1 MDQIYNPDI
10 ETMLNL
16 AEELR
21 KKTIQE
27 NIDFIQ
33 YNQLPQNASDII
45 QMLTKVEADIFSYL
59 MKYGLEL
66 EEIEGKSAFAKFH
79 YGNSEYT
86 IFKKSL
92 IENISNKENIIKT
105 SQPIQN
111 TNTDQEENKSFSDS
125 IKDTENNTEKKKE
138 ESVEPLESEDSDEI
152 QEDDELSDDKLS
164 IEENSKDEIDEDE
177 IEEGNDSESINND
190 FSDNNDT
197 IEDTK
202 PISNGATIIGDD
214 IKEHEPFFP
223 EMEKRTNIAD
233 LVYELISLDVKCPNG
248 ITKSF
253 EFMVAPLKIFKYKT
267 LLVPIV
273 VAVKSEDSKNV
284 KSSLDYYDSG
294 KNILVINI
302 DDCSFLVRGT
312 FDNNGNFNAIIQT
325 TEKSVDRGDII
336 EVKSY
341 KVYGNDHNHESI
353 NGHPVLHYNSNEGP
367 SYALIFP
374 LNEIGIDDFIII
386 SKTDEFVDYLY
397 SSADNLGAYTA
408 TIYENNSAKR
418 IIPRWD
424 DEMLEVDIVEV

>member
-1 MDQIYNPDI
+1 MDKLYSPDI
-10 ETMLNL
+10 ESMLNL

-66 EEIEGKSAFAKFH
+66 EEIEEKPAFAKFH
-79 YGNSEYT
+79 YGDSEYT

-92 IENISNKENIIKT
+92 MENISIKENIIKT
-105 SQPIQN
+105 SQSQN
-111 TNTDQEENKSFSDS
+111 NIDTNLKKKESFSDTME
-125 IKDTENNTEKKKE
+125 DENDKKKIIE
-138 ESVEPLESEDSDEI
+138 TSTYLDET
-152 QEDDELSDDKLS
+152 QEDNNLSLEETPEDFTEEL
-164 IEENSKDEIDEDE
+164 ED
-177 IEEGNDSESINND
+177 NND
-190 FSDNNDT
+190 FESTDNNLT
-197 IEDTK
+197 EDNEISKDYVK
-202 PISNGATIIGDD
+202 PISNGATIIGED

-273 VAVKSEDSKNV
+273 VAVKSEESKNV

-302 DDCSFLVRGT
+302 DDCAFLVRGT
-312 FDNNGNFNAIIQT
+312 FDNSGNFNAIIQT

-341 KVYGNDHNHESI
+341 KVYGNDHNHESV

-374 LNEIGIDDFIII
+374 LNKIGIDDFVIV

-424 DEMLEVDIVEV
+424 NKMLEVDIVEV

>member
-1 MDQIYNPDI
+1 MDKLYNPDI

-45 QMLTKVEADIFSYL
+45 QMLTKVEADIFFYL

-92 IENISNKENIIKT
+92 IENISKKENIIKT

-111 TNTDQEENKSFSDS
+111 KNTDHEEKKSFSNS
-125 IKDTENNTEKKKE
+125 IENTEKKKE
-138 ESVEPLESEDSDEI
+138 EEFVESLESEDSDET
-152 QEDDELSDDKLS
+152 QENDELPL
-164 IEENSKDEIDEDE
+164 EENSDNFIDEDE
-177 IEEGNDSESINND
+177 IEEDEMEKDNNSELINND
-190 FSDNNDT
+190 FSDDNDT
-197 IEDTK
+197 LEDTK

-223 EMEKRTNIAD
+223 TMEKRIKISD
-233 LVYELISLDVKCPNG
+233 LVYELISLNVKYPNG
-248 ITKSF
+248 IIKSF

-273 VAVKSEDSKNV
+273 VAVKSEDNKNV
-284 KSSLDYYDSG
+284 KSSLDYYDTG

-341 KVYGNDHNHESI
+341 KVYGNNHNHESI

-374 LNEIGIDDFIII
+374 LNEIGIDDFVII

>member
-1 MDQIYNPDI
+1 MDKLYNPDI

-92 IENISNKENIIKT
+92 IENISKKENIIKT

-111 TNTDQEENKSFSDS
+111 KNTDHEEKKSFSNS
-125 IKDTENNTEKKKE
+125 IEDTEKKKE
-138 ESVEPLESEDSDEI
+138 EEFVESLESEDPDET
-152 QEDDELSDDKLS
+152 QEDDELPL
-164 IEENSKDEIDEDE
+164 EENSDNFIDEDE
-177 IEEGNDSESINND
+177 IEEDEMEKDNNSELINND
-190 FSDNNDT
+190 FSDDNDT
-197 IEDTK
+197 LEDTK

-223 EMEKRTNIAD
+223 TMEKRIKISD
-233 LVYELISLDVKCPNG
+233 LVYELISLNVKCPNG
-248 ITKSF
+248 IIKSF

-273 VAVKSEDSKNV
+273 VAVKSEDNKNV
-284 KSSLDYYDSG
+284 KSSLDYYDTG

-374 LNEIGIDDFIII
+374 LNEIGIDDFVII

>member
-1 MDQIYNPDI
+1 MDKLYNPDI

-92 IENISNKENIIKT
+92 IENISKKENIIKT
-105 SQPIQN
+105 SQHIQN
-111 TNTDQEENKSFSDS
+111 KNTDHEEKKSFSNS
-125 IKDTENNTEKKKE
+125 IEDTEKKKE
-138 ESVEPLESEDSDEI
+138 EEFIESLESEDPDET
-152 QEDDELSDDKLS
+152 QEDDELPLEGNSD
-164 IEENSKDEIDEDE
+164 NFIDEDE
-177 IEEGNDSESINND
+177 IEEDEMEKNNNSELINND
-190 FSDNNDT
+190 FSDDNDT
-197 IEDTK
+197 LEDTK

-223 EMEKRTNIAD
+223 TMEKRIKISD
-233 LVYELISLDVKCPNG
+233 LVYELISLNVKCPNG
-248 ITKSF
+248 IIKSF

-273 VAVKSEDSKNV
+273 VAVKSEDNKNV
-284 KSSLDYYDSG
+284 KSSLDYYDTG

-374 LNEIGIDDFIII
+374 LNEIGIDDFVII

>member
-1 MDQIYNPDI
+1 MDKLYNPDI

-92 IENISNKENIIKT
+92 IENISKKENIIKT

-111 TNTDQEENKSFSDS
+111 INTDHEEKESFSNS
-125 IKDTENNTEKKKE
+125 IEDTEKKKE
-138 ESVEPLESEDSDEI
+138 EKFVESLESEDPDET
-152 QEDDELSDDKLS
+152 QEDDELPL
-164 IEENSKDEIDEDE
+164 EENSDDSIDEDE
-177 IEEGNDSESINND
+177 IEEDEIEKDNNSELINND
-190 FSDNNDT
+190 FSDDNDT
-197 IEDTK
+197 LEDTK

-223 EMEKRTNIAD
+223 TMEKRIKISD
-233 LVYELISLDVKCPNG
+233 LVYELISLNVKCPNG
-248 ITKSF
+248 IIKSF

-273 VAVKSEDSKNV
+273 VAVKSEDNKNV
-284 KSSLDYYDSG
+284 KSSLDYYDTG

-374 LNEIGIDDFIII
+374 LNEIGIDDFVIV

>member
-1 MDQIYNPDI
+1 MDKLYNPDI

-92 IENISNKENIIKT
+92 IENISKKENIIKT

-111 TNTDQEENKSFSDS
+111 KNTDHEEKKSFSNS
-125 IKDTENNTEKKKE
+125 IEDTEKKKE
-138 ESVEPLESEDSDEI
+138 EEFVESLESEDPDET
-152 QEDDELSDDKLS
+152 QEDDELPIEGNSD
-164 IEENSKDEIDEDE
+164 NFIDEDE
-177 IEEGNDSESINND
+177 IEEDEMEKDNNSELINND
-190 FSDNNDT
+190 FSDDNDT
-197 IEDTK
+197 LEDTK

-214 IKEHEPFFP
+214 IKENEPFFP
-223 EMEKRTNIAD
+223 TMEKRIKISD
-233 LVYELISLDVKCPNG
+233 LVYELISLNVKCPNG
-248 ITKSF
+248 IIKSF

-273 VAVKSEDSKNV
+273 VAVKSEDNKNV
-284 KSSLDYYDSG
+284 KSSLDYYDTG

-374 LNEIGIDDFIII
+374 LNEIGIDDFVII